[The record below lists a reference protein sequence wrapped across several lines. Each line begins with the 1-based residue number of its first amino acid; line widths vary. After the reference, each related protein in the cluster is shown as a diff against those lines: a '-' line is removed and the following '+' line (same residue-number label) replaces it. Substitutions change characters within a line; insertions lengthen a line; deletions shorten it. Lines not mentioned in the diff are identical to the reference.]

1 MIQKGSLAYQFVAD
15 GDRFDALV
23 GDLEPVDDLDGV
35 DGRGTGLEVDDEP
48 GVAMPDLIDSY

>member
-1 MIQKGSLAYQFVAD
+1 METVVD
-15 GDRFDALV
+15 G
-23 GDLEPVDDLDGV
+23 PVDDLDGV